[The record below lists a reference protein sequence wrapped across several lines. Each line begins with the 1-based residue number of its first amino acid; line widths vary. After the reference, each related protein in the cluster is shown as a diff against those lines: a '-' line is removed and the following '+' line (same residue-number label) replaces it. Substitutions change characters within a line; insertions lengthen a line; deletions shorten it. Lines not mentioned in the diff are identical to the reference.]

1 MDFKNNAVIAMLRGY
16 CKTIWDILLKRYR
29 EQDKKSRER
38 CRHTFYYV
46 CLFIYIDAK
55 EDDMKRRIIFT
66 KVYSA
71 AIDIDV
77 KSEEEAI
84 DKGRMLI
91 ENERIP
97 ENMYEVIEE
106 SVNIV
111 DLNDTSFDRNLENT
125 FNLEAKI

>member
-1 MDFKNNAVIAMLRGY
+1 MYVFLFK
-16 CKTIWDILLKRYR
+16 
-29 EQDKKSRER
+29 
-38 CRHTFYYV
+38 
-46 CLFIYIDAK
+46 YIDAK

-77 KSEEEAI
+77 NNEEEAI

-111 DLNDTSFDRNLENT
+111 DLNDTSFDRNLENA
-125 FNLEAKI
+125 FNLETKIQ

>member
-1 MDFKNNAVIAMLRGY
+1 
-16 CKTIWDILLKRYR
+16 
-29 EQDKKSRER
+29 
-38 CRHTFYYV
+38 
-46 CLFIYIDAK
+46 
-55 EDDMKRRIIFT
+55 MKRRIIFT

-97 ENMYEVIEE
+97 ENMLSLIH
-106 SVNIV
+106 I
-111 DLNDTSFDRNLENT
+111 
-125 FNLEAKI
+125 

>member
-1 MDFKNNAVIAMLRGY
+1 
-16 CKTIWDILLKRYR
+16 
-29 EQDKKSRER
+29 
-38 CRHTFYYV
+38 
-46 CLFIYIDAK
+46 
-55 EDDMKRRIIFT
+55 MKRRIIFT